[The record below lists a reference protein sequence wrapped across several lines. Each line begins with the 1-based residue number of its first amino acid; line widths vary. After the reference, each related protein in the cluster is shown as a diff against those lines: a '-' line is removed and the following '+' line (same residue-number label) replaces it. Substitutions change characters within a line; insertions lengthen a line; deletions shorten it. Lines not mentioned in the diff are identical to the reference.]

1 MKNKEVYILFA
12 LLVVSVA
19 GNLISCSENYTDE
32 HPAIKVKHEAEKVA
46 DFDGNIYSLV
56 SIEDQVWMKENLNV
70 SHFLNG
76 EPILHVTGNYEWF
89 EAGENGVPA
98 WRYPKDD
105 PALGK
110 KYGKL
115 YNGFA
120 LNDPR
125 GLAPEGWKVP
135 DNKDWEKLLVAI
147 GGEDAGSR
155 ERMASIRKPNES
167 EEKEVMLGY
176 IWKDIGKFLKSD
188 FKETKEAGSFTF
200 MNKMGGKVDRY
211 GNFYGHGETGYWWI
225 YPDNNEYIFMSES
238 ISNDFGRISL
248 FSERDA
254 VMIGS
259 AVYKQQGFSVRLIKK

>member
-1 MKNKEVYILFA
+1 MKNKLFYNLFA

-19 GNLISCSENYTDE
+19 VNLMSCSESYTDE
-32 HPAIKVKHEAEKVA
+32 HPDLKVKHEKEIVA
-46 DFDGNIYSLV
+46 DFDGNTYSLV
-56 SIEDQVWMKENLNV
+56 SIGDQVWMKENLNV

-76 EPILHVTGNYEWF
+76 DPILHVTGNYEWF

-98 WRYPKDD
+98 WRYPNDD
-105 PALGK
+105 PALGE

-135 DNKDWEKLLVAI
+135 DNNDWEKLFVSI
-147 GGEDAGSR
+147 GGGDAEAS
-155 ERMASIRKPNES
+155 ERVGSIRKPGES

-176 IWKDIGKFLKSD
+176 IWKDIGKLLKSD
-188 FKETKEAGSFTF
+188 LKETKETGSFAF
-200 MNKMGGKVDRY
+200 MGKMGGKVDRY
-211 GNFYGHGETGYWWI
+211 GNFYGTGETGYWWI
-225 YPDNNEYIFMSES
+225 YPDNNEYIFMSEP
-238 ISNDFGRISL
+238 IRNDFGRISL